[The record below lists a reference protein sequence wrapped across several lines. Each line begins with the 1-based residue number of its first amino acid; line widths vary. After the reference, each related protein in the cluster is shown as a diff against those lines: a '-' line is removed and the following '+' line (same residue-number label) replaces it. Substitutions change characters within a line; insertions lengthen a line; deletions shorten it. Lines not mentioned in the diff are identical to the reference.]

1 MRISGSDLNLKTL
14 TANVKIN
21 FKYYFCIEIH
31 KYTFTFALLSTNDI
45 TLDLFGFL
53 INKLVDGICRYIL
66 IRNNSRWLLYDDVD
80 PFGQLQWFENVMF
93 EAEKNAEIVHILSH
107 MPNGDP
113 TCYTPWARQF
123 KRIVL
128 RYRNS
133 IAAMFNGHTHLSQME
148 IYFDPDTAK
157 PTNVA
162 WNGGALTSYIDYNPN
177 YRIYEVDSQNYVS
190 TYLSST

>member
-1 MRISGSDLNLKTL
+1 
-14 TANVKIN
+14 
-21 FKYYFCIEIH
+21 
-31 KYTFTFALLSTNDI
+31 
-45 TLDLFGFL
+45 
-53 INKLVDGICRYIL
+53 
-66 IRNNSRWLLYDDVD
+66 
-80 PFGQLQWFENVMF
+80 MF

-162 WNGGALTSYIDYNPN
+162 WNGGGLTSYIDYNPN

-190 TYLSST
+190 TYLGKFHF